1 MVEVTGVL
9 PRSKAEKAGVLVGD
23 ILLEINSRPINDV
36 LDYRFRLAEESVT
49 LKLHRGADIV
59 EVKIKKDTYDDIG
72 LEFGTPLMDKK
83 HRCENINFSFS
94 PMLM

>member
-23 ILLEINSRPINDV
+23 ILLEINAHPIRDV

-49 LKLHRGADIV
+49 L
-59 EVKIKKDTYDDIG
+59 
-72 LEFGTPLMDKK
+72 
-83 HRCENINFSFS
+83 
-94 PMLM
+94 